1 METTK
6 GQPEMIRCGYCG
18 ELETLAQARECARI
32 DALVMDD
39 LPAEPRHLGE
49 GHRLEVWG

>member
-18 ELETLAQARECARI
+18 QLETKAEARECSRL
-32 DALVMDD
+32 DALVPDD
-39 LPAEPRHLGE
+39 SPAEARWLGE